1 MNVVLGKYMD
11 GGSWPDEVGFSS
23 TDCGGPSRTTQSRA
37 ADGVHIVGPA
47 GFLSLLEE
55 KMGLPCL
62 NTHESLRIASWCQI
76 LARRTEEEQRHGAVP
91 FYASSFKKDD
101 WNTAGRVLSM
111 RDELKFSGA
120 LEGSAGDLAGRARE
134 CCVRGLPRLAEMY
147 ALEQKHASAPLPGT
161 ADRMRLML
169 AELSVWGVSGLR
181 LVQLATPEKLWE
193 QPWREL
199 FSLLRKSG
207 VSVTDLTGDENTNG
221 DRPLSAEFVS
231 SLPVFSGQGEHFRL
245 AATNLPEAAEALAA
259 VLRERLRDGTL
270 GRAVILRRDDSFEL
284 DAALER
290 FSLPRTSCRVRSAAR
305 PYLQILPLYLRLQF
319 LPFSP
324 ETLRQFLLL
333 PISPLS
339 PGLRR
344 RLLNALRREEF
355 SPEADSFS
363 SWPDI
368 WRAAFL
374 RNGAMDE
381 KLAEQIRWFCPQKRV
396 LPAPEASAEQPP
408 RDSGISPAAL
418 IGAAETLAEWAE
430 KRLAAE
436 LRKTAEKQF
445 SAELRK
451 TAELCRRLTDTVR
464 NMNKPLSAPELEKI
478 LDSVLGS
485 GERSPDMRPAMPWSV
500 LSDPGQ
506 LWGPADT
513 VIWWDFTDDGSAVR
527 DSSTWSDEERRWLQ
541 EKGWTLSCA
550 ATERRARTLAQL
562 NPFIFGR
569 RVITVEPRFHG
580 REKSAPHALAALLP
594 PNGSVEKDAFCMLTG
609 ESAASGNGSAVEEK
623 NGDFFHL
630 ASRTPLPLPADA
642 APWNE
647 NRKEPLSLPAGIQA
661 SALESLLTC
670 PAAWYFKNVLRLER
684 GGAKLSAD
692 QTACGNLAHAAMT
705 ALLERRQACARRG
718 ESMPDVTDA
727 VMFDTLSRLAPQ
739 NAARLA
745 LPEHAHLLRDMAR
758 RLTRSFNR
766 LCARTDA
773 EGLVFLNAEQSLEG
787 ELDGVALHGRYDLLF
802 GRKKDEVPCLVV
814 DMKWSRRKTY
824 REQTKKGCPVQLA
837 AYHHLLEHGTAD
849 KQNPS
854 PAHLDDAWF
863 LLLPEAEIHAASD
876 GEKTLAQHWKDVDER
891 WHGLRCELESGR
903 LGLAENAPDEDA
915 CSWCD
920 YRELCGVN
928 LPEEDDEEDEK

>member
-11 GGSWPDEVGFSS
+11 GGSWPDAVGFSS
-23 TDCGGPSRTTQSRA
+23 SDCGGPSRATQSRA
-37 ADGVHIVGPA
+37 AAGVHIVGPA

-55 KMGLPCL
+55 KMGLPGL
-62 NTHESLRIASWCQI
+62 NTHESLRIASWRQL
-76 LARRTEEEQRHGAVP
+76 LARRTGEEQQHGAVP

-101 WNTAGRVLSM
+101 WNTARRVLSM

-120 LEGSAGDLAGRARE
+120 LEGSAHDLEALARE
-134 CCVRGLPRLAEMY
+134 CCDHGLPRLAEMY
-147 ALEQKHASAPLPGT
+147 EIEQAHAFSPVPGT
-161 ADRMRLML
+161 ADRIRILIT
-169 AELSVWGVSGLR
+169 ELSLWGISGLR
-181 LVQLATPEKLWE
+181 LVQLATPEKLWD
-193 QPWREL
+193 QPWHEL
-199 FSLLRKSG
+199 FSLLRKNG
-207 VSVTDLTGDENTNG
+207 VSVTDLTGDENTSG

-231 SLPVFSGQGEHFRL
+231 SLPVFSGKGEHFRL
-245 AATNLPEAAEALAA
+245 TATNLPEAAEALAA

-270 GRAVILRRDDSFEL
+270 GRAVLVRGDDSFEL

-290 FSLPRTSCRVRSAAR
+290 FSLPRTSCRIRSAAR

-333 PISPLS
+333 PASPLFPS
-339 PGLRR
+339 VRR

-355 SPEADSFS
+355 SPEAESFP

-368 WRAAFL
+368 WRAVFL
-374 RNGAMDE
+374 RNGVMDE

-396 LPAPEASAEQPP
+396 LPAPEATEERSRRTP
-408 RDSGISPAAL
+408 GIPPAAL
-418 IGAAETLAEWAE
+418 AGAAESLAEWAE
-430 KRLAAE
+430 K
-436 LRKTAEKQF
+436 QP

-451 TAELCRRLTDTVR
+451 TAELCRRLSEIVR
-464 NMNKPLSAPELEKI
+464 DRHDPLSAQEFEKI
-478 LDSVLGS
+478 LDSVVGS
-485 GERSPDMRPAMPWSV
+485 GERAPSMRPAMPWSV

-527 DSSTWSDEERRWLQ
+527 DSSIWSDEERRWLQ
-541 EKGWTLSCA
+541 EKGWPLFCTS
-550 ATERRARTLAQL
+550 TERRARTLAQL

-580 REKSAPHALAALLP
+580 REKSSPHPLAALLP
-594 PNGSVEKDAFCMLTG
+594 QNGSVEKDAFCVLTG
-609 ESAASGNGSAVEEK
+609 ETRHVSGDGSAVEETS
-623 NGDFFHL
+623 GDFFHL
-630 ASRTPLPLPADA
+630 SSRSSLPLPADA
-642 APWNE
+642 APWNA
-647 NRKEPLSLPAGIQA
+647 NRKEPLSLPGSIQA
-661 SALESLLTC
+661 SALESMLTC

-692 QTACGNLAHAAMT
+692 QIACGNLAHAAMT
-705 ALLERRQACARRG
+705 AQLERRRDCARRG
-718 ESMPDVTDA
+718 ESMPEVTKD
-727 VMFDTLSRLAPQ
+727 VMFEQLSRLAPKS
-739 NAARLA
+739 AARLA
-745 LPEHAHLLRDMAR
+745 LPEHEHLLRDMAN

-787 ELDGVALHGRYDLLF
+787 DLDGVALHGRYDLLF
-802 GRKKDEVPCLVV
+802 GRKKDEAPCLVV

-824 REQTKKGCPVQLA
+824 REQTRKGCPVQLA
-837 AYHHLLEHGTAD
+837 AYHYLLEHGSGAAD
-849 KQNPS
+849 QQRSAPS

-863 LLLPEAEIHAASD
+863 LLLPEADIHAASD
-876 GEKTLAQHWKDVDER
+876 GKKTLAQHWQDVDER
-891 WHGLRCELESGR
+891 WHELRCELEAGR
-903 LGLAENAPDEDA
+903 LGLARNAPDEEA

-928 LPEEDDEEDEK
+928 LLVADDEEDDK